1 MGDRKRRAAVCCIIA
16 AVLLEEEGKRKK
28 RRERWC
34 KDWYLQR
41 SVLPSDYHFLNEL
54 QGGGEIND
62 YKNYLRMDENAFQIL
77 LSKFVPP
84 HWKKGH
90 SLERLRP

>member
-1 MGDRKRRAAVCCIIA
+1 MGDRKRRATVCCVIA
-16 AVLLEEEGKRKK
+16 AVLLEEEEGKRKK

-41 SVLPSDYHFLNEL
+41 SVLPSDYHLLNEL
-54 QGGGEIND
+54 QEGGEIND

-77 LSKFVPP
+77 LSKVIPLIG
-84 HWKKGH
+84 KKTQ
-90 SLERLRP
+90 S